1 MGKGLDVEPAQAIG
15 SQEVLLV
22 EWLLAKA
29 ELGNCDGSN
38 FESLCGSTIARR
50 RLQERS
56 DGSGGLI
63 VWDAQAQV

>member
-29 ELGNCDGSN
+29 ELGNCDDSN
-38 FESLCGSTIARR
+38 SELLVDPWSRKPQHRGPDET
-50 RLQERS
+50 E
-56 DGSGGLI
+56 G
-63 VWDAQAQV
+63 VTV